1 MNEVHGM
8 MLLFATPQATAKAA
22 AAVVALTLHHP
33 EATAQALSI
42 LRKTGNFQWYVL
54 PLLILVLYLY
64 VSEIQKKE
72 YKLVAAGLCLYG
84 IHWLFEIANGLIQHF
99 WGHAL
104 WTVPTGTSFLLLV
117 GVGIELSLMF
127 AVVGIVGAKM
137 LPEDPDAKIIGIN
150 SRVFIGVFNALIA
163 SLLEI
168 LLVMTPAF
176 VWVYP
181 WWNALTVGVFVYL
194 PFFVVSAFCH
204 DWPPLVQKIVIGAI
218 FGIDALALL
227 VFAGILRWI

>member
-1 MNEVHGM
+1 M

-22 AAVVALTLHHP
+22 TAAVKVKAALTLHHP

-64 VSEIQKKE
+64 ISEIQKKE
-72 YKLVAAGLCLYG
+72 YKVVAAGLCLYG
-84 IHWLFEIANGLIQHF
+84 IHWLFEIGNGLIQHF

-117 GVGIELSLMF
+117 GVGIEISLMF

-163 SLLEI
+163 SLLEL

-204 DWPPLVQKIVIGAI
+204 DWPPLVQKIVIGVI

-227 VFAGILRWI
+227 VFAGILKWI